1 MDDIVVKDANGNILQ
16 EGDRVHLIKDLKVK
30 KSNITI
36 KQGTV
41 VKNIKLTWSEDEV
54 EGKVGK
60 TMMVL
65 RTEFLK
71 KKA

>member
-1 MDDIVVKDANGNILQ
+1 MDIEVKDAHGNILQ
-16 EGDRVHLIKDLKVK
+16 EGDSVHLIKDLKVK

-41 VKNIKLTWSEDEV
+41 VKNIRLTWNEDEI

-71 KKA
+71 KKN